1 MTRNRINIDVDPHL
15 LKWIDL
21 TATIVGANRTET
33 ARALLKM
40 MSESNPRYDTLKTRI
55 AERRAEMNQSRSQHQ
70 SARHRPRQ
78 QSPQ

>member
-15 LKWIDL
+15 LNWIDL

-33 ARALLKM
+33 ARALLAM

-55 AERRAEMNQSRSQHQ
+55 VERRAKTNQSRSRHQ
-70 SARHRPRQ
+70 SARHRLRQ